1 MVVFEIALYIL
12 AQSIPKEGLI
22 DFATGNTGV
31 ILILFR
37 EEGDGQLGGTEVEA
51 HWDNDG
57 LFGMTP
63 RHVEV

>member
-1 MVVFEIALYIL
+1 MAVFETALYLL

-22 DFATGNTGV
+22 EFATGNTGI
-31 ILILFR
+31 ILMPFR

-51 HWDNDG
+51 HWDNDR